1 MQRHVSDQVSLV
13 SKASVALWTLI
24 GLLLGSWGNIG
35 RVVIQVLMSLEQLL
49 LSEALVALVTTEW
62 FLVGVYE
69 HVRLQVSLRDGGV
82 GTQITLETL
91 LTLVSLLVNFQS
103 VPEHES

>member
-35 RVVIQVLMSLEQLL
+35 RVVIQVLMSLEQLF

-69 HVRLQVSLRDGGV
+69 QSACFGVFLGSARLAF
-82 GTQITLETL
+82 
-91 LTLVSLLVNFQS
+91 LTACGAASPL
-103 VPEHES
+103 P